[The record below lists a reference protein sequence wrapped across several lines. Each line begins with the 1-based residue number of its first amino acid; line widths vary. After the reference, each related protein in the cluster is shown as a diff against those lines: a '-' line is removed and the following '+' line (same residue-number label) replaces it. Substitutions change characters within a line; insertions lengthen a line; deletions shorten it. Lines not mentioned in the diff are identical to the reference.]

1 MTGQVFRPRVLRRAA
16 TVAATLLAVS
26 AASGAVVSSSQA
38 AARPTAVRG
47 RHTTIQTAAMA
58 NPLTS
63 PAMRAYLLGRHGDIT
78 AALYDLV
85 NHRLYLYRPGITE
98 QTASIVKVD
107 ILATLLHEEQAT
119 STPLDADDE
128 SLATGMIEESDNDD
142 ATDLWNEVGGPS
154 AIARFDSAAGLTDT
168 APNTEGYWG
177 ETMTTAL
184 DQVRLLEHVVLPNGL
199 LDAASRAYEVG
210 LMENVIPYDRW
221 GVCAGPPAG
230 VTVALKN
237 GWVPIVGGNWQI
249 NSIGY
254 VNGEGRSYLVAVLTN
269 ENPTEGYG
277 IATIEGMSRIIW
289 ARLAPPSKTK

>member
-1 MTGQVFRPRVLRRAA
+1 MTSQVFWPRVLRRAA
-16 TVAATLLAVS
+16 TVVAALLAVS
-26 AASGAVVSSSQA
+26 AASGAAVSSSQA
-38 AARPTAVRG
+38 TERPMAVGG
-47 RHTTIQTAAMA
+47 RHAAAGAATA
-58 NPLTS
+58 NPLAS
-63 PAMRAYLLGRHGDIT
+63 APMRVYLRGRHGDIT

-154 AIARFDSAAGLTDT
+154 AIARFDSLAGLTDT

-184 DQVRLLEHVVLPNGL
+184 DQIRLLEHVVLPNGL

-254 VNGEGRSYLVAVLTN
+254 VNGKGRSYLVSVLTN

-277 IATIEGMSRIIW
+277 IATIEGMSRVIW
-289 ARLAPPSKTK
+289 ARLARPSKAK